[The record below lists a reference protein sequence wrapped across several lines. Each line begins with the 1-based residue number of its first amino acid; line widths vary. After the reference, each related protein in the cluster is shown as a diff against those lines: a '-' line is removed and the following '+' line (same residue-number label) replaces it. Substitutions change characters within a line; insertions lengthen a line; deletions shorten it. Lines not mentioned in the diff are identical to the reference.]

1 MKNLKDNFKIF
12 SYIKSMKKETIS
24 QFENYS
30 KIYLSV
36 IELDRDDDI
45 SNNIYNQVIGI
56 INDSTFNILQ
66 DTENFLYKDE
76 KNDKNNN
83 ITLEELIH
91 LKNKIQIKNENEK
104 NIKENVKY

>member
-1 MKNLKDNFKIF
+1 MK
-12 SYIKSMKKETIS
+12 
-24 QFENYS
+24 
-30 KIYLSV
+30 
-36 IELDRDDDI
+36 LDRDDDI
-45 SNNIYNQVIGI
+45 SNNICNQVIGI
-56 INDSTFNILQ
+56 INDATFNIPK

-76 KNDKNNN
+76 KSDKDNN